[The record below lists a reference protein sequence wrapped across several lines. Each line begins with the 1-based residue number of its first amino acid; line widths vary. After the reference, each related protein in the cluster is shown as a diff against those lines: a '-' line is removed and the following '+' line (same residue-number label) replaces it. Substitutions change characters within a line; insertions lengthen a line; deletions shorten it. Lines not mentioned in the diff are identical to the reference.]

1 MFFLGKTDFIQNPN
15 LFKGVNDIMNKK
27 FMTVT
32 AFAAALLM
40 LTSCGNFDSGSTS
53 ETEASTTAIE
63 QTEETTSQASTETEA
78 ETEAETTEAETEA
91 EAVSETEETADDTA
105 QLTTFSGDFYTVSVD
120 TSKWVD
126 FSEYKQLAAE
136 AAESLDN
143 GIDLTAE
150 DYNELCDVMYMYSDV
165 SKSANVNVVST
176 DLGVEMDMDA
186 EAVGPLMADS
196 FDAVEG
202 YKCDSWESVTVN
214 GENALKLVISGDVGG
229 SKTNMVQ
236 YQLIKGGKQVVITL
250 TVVDAETDDTL
261 LADFDA
267 LVNTVVLN

>member
-1 MFFLGKTDFIQNPN
+1 
-15 LFKGVNDIMNKK
+15 MNKK

-40 LTSCGNFDSGSTS
+40 LTSCGIADNSNTE
-53 ETEASTTAIE
+53 ETEATTTVSE
-63 QTEETTSQASTETEA
+63 QTEEVTVSETSDETEA
-78 ETEAETTEAETEA
+78 ETEAETEET
-91 EAVSETEETADDTA
+91 VSETEETADDTA
-105 QLTTFSGDFYTVSVD
+105 QITTFSGDFYTISVD

-126 FSEYKQLAAE
+126 FSEYKQLVAE

-202 YKCDSWESVTVN
+202 YKCDSWESVTIN
-214 GENALKLVISGDVGG
+214 GENALKLVISADVGG

-236 YQLIKGGKQVVITL
+236 YQLIKGGKQIAVTL
-250 TVVDAETDDTL
+250 TVVDAETDDAL

-267 LVNTVVLN
+267 LVNTIVLN

>member
-1 MFFLGKTDFIQNPN
+1 
-15 LFKGVNDIMNKK
+15 MNKK

-40 LTSCGNFDSGSTS
+40 LTSCGIADNSNTE
-53 ETEASTTAIE
+53 ETEATTTVSE
-63 QTEETTSQASTETEA
+63 QTEEVTVSETSDETEA
-78 ETEAETTEAETEA
+78 ETEAETEET
-91 EAVSETEETADDTA
+91 VSETEETADDTA
-105 QLTTFSGDFYTVSVD
+105 QLTTFSGDFYTISVD

-126 FSEYKQLAAE
+126 FSEYKQLVAE

-202 YKCDSWESVTVN
+202 YKCDSWESVTIN
-214 GENALKLVISGDVGG
+214 GENALKLIISADVGG

-236 YQLIKGGKQVVITL
+236 YQLIKGGKQIAVTL
-250 TVVDAETDDTL
+250 TVVDAETDDAL

-267 LVNTVVLN
+267 LVNTIVLN